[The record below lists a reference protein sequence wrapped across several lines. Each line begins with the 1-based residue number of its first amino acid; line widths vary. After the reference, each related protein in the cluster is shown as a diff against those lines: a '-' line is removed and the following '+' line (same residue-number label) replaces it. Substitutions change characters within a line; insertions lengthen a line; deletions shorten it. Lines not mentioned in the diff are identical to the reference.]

1 MKISFA
7 RLPPLMML
15 ATALILTAC
24 QQTTNT
30 AVTNSVCSIFPAITY
45 SANDTPET
53 AIQIRR
59 HNAGRDQLC
68 D

>member
-1 MKISFA
+1 MKSNFA
-7 RLPPLMML
+7 KLLPPMML
-15 ATALILTAC
+15 ATVLTLTAC

-30 AVTNSVCSIFPAITY
+30 AVTRSVCSIFPAITY

>member
-1 MKISFA
+1 MKINFA

-15 ATALILTAC
+15 ATVLTLTAC
-24 QQTTNT
+24 QQTTKT
-30 AVTNSVCSIFPAITY
+30 AVNSSVCSIFPAITY
-45 SANDTPET
+45 SVNDTPET